1 LRLSVTVTVDLNNTV
16 IKWDGQQSGLSDMI
30 GMDNRAAVPFG
41 YCSSTAI
48 LSVRENCANARWNR
62 W

>member
-16 IKWDGQQSGLSDMI
+16 IKWDEQQSGSSDMI
-30 GMDNRAAVPFG
+30 GVDSRVAVPFG
-41 YCSSTAI
+41 YCWSTAI
-48 LSVRENCANARWNR
+48 LSVREHCANARWNR